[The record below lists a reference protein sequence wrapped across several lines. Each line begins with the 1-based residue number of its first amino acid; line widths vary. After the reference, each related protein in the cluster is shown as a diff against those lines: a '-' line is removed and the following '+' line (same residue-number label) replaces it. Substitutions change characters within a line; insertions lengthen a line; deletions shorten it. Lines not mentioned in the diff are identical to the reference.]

1 MENKQQEEINSKTSY
16 GIRLGWI
23 SIVGNIILFVLK
35 YTAGLLS
42 GSVALIADAWH
53 TLTDSL
59 SSLIVIV
66 GLKISRKPPDIE
78 HPFGHGRAEW
88 ISSVLLGVILVIIGI
103 NFFKESIERLI
114 SVEVVEFG
122 VLAWIATIAS
132 ILLKEGMAQM
142 CFRGAKKT
150 GLQSLKADAWH
161 HRTDSI
167 SSLLVL
173 IGLFF
178 SGKVWWMDGVLGIM
192 VSLLIIYAAYEIL
205 KENFNNLL
213 GSKPDSKTLETIYQI
228 TRDNCQKDVNLHE
241 IKIHHYGHYQEMTA
255 HIKLPAEMKLETA
268 HNIANSIEDMILAEL
283 DIHATI
289 HTEPIDQ

>member
-1 MENKQQEEINSKTSY
+1 MENKQQEEIDAKTRY
-16 GIRLGWI
+16 GIHLGWI

-35 YTAGLLS
+35 YIAGILS

-66 GLKISRKPPDIE
+66 GLKISRKPPDTE

-88 ISSVLLGVILVIIGI
+88 ISSVLLGVILIIIGI
-103 NFFKESIERLI
+103 NFFKESIDRLVN
-114 SVEVVEFG
+114 SEVVEFG
-122 VLAWIATIAS
+122 VLAWIATITS
-132 ILLKEGMAQM
+132 ILMKEGMAQM
-142 CFRGAKKT
+142 SFRGARKT

-161 HRTDSI
+161 HRTDAI
-167 SSLLVL
+167 SSVLVL
-173 IGLFF
+173 IGLIF
-178 SGKVWWMDGVLGIM
+178 SGKVAWMDGVLGIL
-192 VSLLIIYAAYEIL
+192 VSLLIIYTAYEIL

-213 GSKPDSKTLETIYQI
+213 GSKPDKETLEKIYQI
-228 TRDNCQKDVNLHE
+228 IRDNCQKDVNLHE

-268 HNIANSIEDMILAEL
+268 HNIANSIEDMILDTL
-283 DIHATI
+283 GIHATI
-289 HTEPIDQ
+289 HTEPLEQ